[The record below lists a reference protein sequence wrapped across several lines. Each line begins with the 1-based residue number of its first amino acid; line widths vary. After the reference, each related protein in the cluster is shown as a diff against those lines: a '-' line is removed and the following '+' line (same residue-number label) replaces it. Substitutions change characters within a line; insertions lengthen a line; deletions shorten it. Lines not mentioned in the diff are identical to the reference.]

1 MSFYNATYLALLLF
15 VPIIIVIAL
24 LRQHARAKARNK
36 FAPKELL
43 ARYSDLEP
51 PSRPQT
57 RSILY
62 AIALALIIV
71 AFARPQGGERVV
83 EEEVEGIDIMVV
95 MDISRSMLAR
105 DLHPNRLT
113 AIKNVVNQLIESSYG
128 DRIGVVAFA
137 GDPLVVCPL
146 TTDHGSVM
154 MFVDQLTTDED
165 VRPGTGIG
173 NAITLATNRFGDTEA
188 GKVMILLTDGENN
201 KGIEPMV
208 AAEAA
213 KEAGVRIY
221 TVGIGTSEGAEL
233 PDEDQPVIGRTIY
246 RTDEEGNP
254 IMVGLDDTTLRDI
267 ARETGGLYFPALNQ
281 REVNTLY
288 SRLSREGV
296 VEFQSRRIVRRD
308 ELAPYFLLIAAL
320 FLIMEAF
327 YSYITPSEV
336 RHAKA
341 RA

>member
-1 MSFYNATYLALLLF
+1 MSFYNSTYLALLLF
-15 VPIIIVIAL
+15 VPIVIVIAL

-51 PSRPQT
+51 PSRPHT

-154 MFVDQLTTDED
+154 MFVDQLSTNED

-173 NAITLATNRFGDTEA
+173 NAIALATNRFGDTEA

-208 AAEAA
+208 AVQAA
-213 KEAGVRIY
+213 KDAGVRIY
-221 TVGIGTSEGAEL
+221 TVGIGTSQGAEL

-267 ARETGGLYFPALNQ
+267 ARETGGLYFPALNP
-281 REVNTLY
+281 VSYTHLTL
-288 SRLSREGV
+288 
-296 VEFQSRRIVRRD
+296 
-308 ELAPYFLLIAAL
+308 P
-320 FLIMEAF
+320 
-327 YSYITPSEV
+327 TN
-336 RHAKA
+336 
-341 RA
+341 